1 MAQCYGCRKVTPSAF
16 RPVAFTM
23 QSGLP
28 WGQNFSGNK
37 DGRIMAQRRCICIED
52 VLSSWSLSPRNTGT
66 TVITVENPAD
76 GEGKGG
82 EEVE

>member
-1 MAQCYGCRKVTPSAF
+1 
-16 RPVAFTM
+16 
-23 QSGLP
+23 
-28 WGQNFSGNK
+28 
-37 DGRIMAQRRCICIED
+37 MAQRRCICIED

-82 EEVE
+82 EEVVIEN